1 MHSFV
6 IILAILTI
14 ITAFTYKFY
23 GISIIYPTLLIIL
36 TIICDVL
43 SNVITDRKKQ
53 KNKKDD
59 IENKK
64 LN

>member
-14 ITAFTYKFY
+14 ITAFASKFY

-53 KNKKDD
+53 KDKKYD

-64 LN
+64 LD